1 MLKPALQLR
10 LGQQLTM
17 TPQLQQAIRLLQL
30 PVLELQAQIREA
42 LESNIMLEAE
52 EEDSVLESLGAVNN
66 AEAESSDFDS
76 SYQHESAPE
85 DIPTTPYEERAL
97 EQSREERVD
106 IVDSGDWTESHA
118 VGNNDSPWNNDEDD
132 DRGQDFSDAS
142 GETLQEHLQWQLGLS
157 KLNEREQRI
166 GAAILDAINDDG
178 YLIEPLEEIAL
189 NLMPELIVQPE
200 EVEQLLRIVQS
211 FDPPGVA
218 ARSVG
223 ECITLQLKQLDP
235 DTPGLETALLIAN
248 GYLDEVAAHQY
259 ASLRRQLR
267 TTEED
272 LEQALVLVRACQPRP
287 GASLHASAPDYVV
300 PDVFIRRTEQGWAV
314 EINPASVPRIRVNQS
329 YAGMLGRSS
338 DFATMRTQLQEA
350 RWLIRSL
357 EIRNETLLKVARC
370 IVQRQAAFL
379 EQGEEFMQPMI
390 LKDVADAVEMHESTI
405 SRVTTNKYMHTPR
418 GVFEFRYFFSSHVS
432 GTDGS
437 ELSSTAIR
445 AKIRKLVSAE
455 EADKPLS
462 DSRIAEI
469 LSEDG
474 VQVARRTV
482 AKYREALNIPPSSE
496 RKRVTAR

>member
-42 LESNIMLEAE
+42 LEANVMLEAE
-52 EEDSVLESLGAVNN
+52 EEDTVLESLGATEDPPLYDGDPV
-66 AEAESSDFDS
+66 AEETTATPS
-76 SYQHESAPE
+76 HETQDEHVEIIA
-85 DIPTTPYEERAL
+85 D
-97 EQSREERVD
+97 
-106 IVDSGDWTESHA
+106 GDWTESHT
-118 VGNNDSPWNNDEDD
+118 VGIADSPWNNDEDD
-132 DRGQDFSDAS
+132 DRGQEFIDAQ
-142 GETLQEHLQWQLGLS
+142 GGTLQEHLQWQLQLS
-157 KLNEREQRI
+157 KLSERELKI
-166 GAAILDAINDDG
+166 GAAVIDAMNDDG
-178 YLIEPLEEIAL
+178 YLVEPLDEIAL
-189 NLMPELIVQPE
+189 NLMPELTVQPD
-200 EVEQLLRIVQS
+200 EVEEILKVVQS
-211 FDPPGVA
+211 FDPAGVG

-223 ECITLQLKQLDP
+223 ECIELQLRQLVP
-235 DTPGLETALLIAN
+235 ETLGLETAITIAQH
-248 GYLDEVAAHQY
+248 YLDEVAGHQY
-259 ASLRRQLR
+259 TLLRRQLH

-272 LEQALVLVRACQPRP
+272 LDQALALVRSCQPRP
-287 GASLHASAPDYVV
+287 GATIHTSAPDYIV

-314 EINPASVPRIRVNQS
+314 EINPASVPRVRVNQS
-329 YAGMLGRSS
+329 YAGMLGRSA
-338 DFATMRTQLQEA
+338 DFAAMRTQLQEA

-379 EQGEEFMQPMI
+379 DQGEEYMQPMI

-432 GTDGS
+432 GNDGS

-445 AKIRKLVSAE
+445 AKIRKLVAAE
-455 EADKPLS
+455 EAEKPLS

-469 LSEDG
+469 LSDDG

-482 AKYREALNIPPSSE
+482 AKYREALGIPPSSE
-496 RKRVTAR
+496 RKRIAVR